1 MLEELAAVE
10 GCTPP
15 KHQRYAEERCSNADC
30 QRNYPIIATM
40 PPGPGQRNIRE
51 VPPERDTGSPAD
63 HRNRPANP
71 SAPPA
76 LRNHGTVEEMER
88 LIRTTRA
95 THRGSSECS
104 PSSTGT
110 SHATQHSHH
119 FYHSHRSHA
128 TRNVSRDGSRHGSW
142 HCSRHSHRGRH
153 GSRHRSRSRGISIP
167 CCVPKFKRGQIPI
180 NLWSQQMVYYFSIS
194 GVGERN
200 HVMCRINHFETKH
213 FPEGQPYKIF
223 SCPEFW
229 KKIISIFRTTDLIHV
244 HIKEL
249 MSAQQKSDVSVFQ
262 YMGRVQDNGAKAF
275 SKIADANRQELAV
288 SMFCQGIRDQEFA
301 RMTAIQ
307 ANGGGASAISIAA
320 SRTAFGNTQHY
331 PNRYEPRWHR

>member
-1 MLEELAAVE
+1 
-10 GCTPP
+10 
-15 KHQRYAEERCSNADC
+15 
-30 QRNYPIIATM
+30 M

-51 VPPERDTGSPAD
+51 VPPERDTGSPPD

-229 KKIISIFRTTDLIHV
+229 RKSFPSSGPQISSTFISRNWWVRNKNQTSRSSNIWAAYRIT
-244 HIKEL
+244 
-249 MSAQQKSDVSVFQ
+249 
-262 YMGRVQDNGAKAF
+262 GRRLSPRSQ
-275 SKIADANRQELAV
+275 
-288 SMFCQGIRDQEFA
+288 M
-301 RMTAIQ
+301 
-307 ANGGGASAISIAA
+307 
-320 SRTAFGNTQHY
+320 RTAKNWQSRCSARAYATRNSQGWQPFRRTAVGRRLYLLLLRGRPSVTLNIIPTAT
-331 PNRYEPRWHR
+331 NRDGIAKLQTL